1 MNRIKFIV
9 AGIVIATLT
18 TLAFLFYGEQYALLI
33 FVFAVLMTLI
43 SKLAEIPFFGIF
55 IQLGLSFFVFYLLSL
70 LGLALTFIITLMF
83 FVYLFY
89 GLVQYLKE
97 TLSNLIINVSEE
109 CEPEI

>member
-1 MNRIKFIV
+1 
-9 AGIVIATLT
+9 
-18 TLAFLFYGEQYALLI
+18 
-33 FVFAVLMTLI
+33 
-43 SKLAEIPFFGIF
+43 
-55 IQLGLSFFVFYLLSL
+55 L